1 MLLQE
6 VFDVSVVAP
15 EQLSFDGCAKALNE
29 NKKLNKNSRAVLLES
44 TWFWYVGFI
53 ILDFWV

>member
-15 EQLSFDGCAKALNE
+15 EQLSLEGCAKIFNE
-29 NKKLNKNSRAVLLES
+29 KNKETQTSKVVFGMSSSGRKG
-44 TWFWYVGFI
+44 GFI
-53 ILDFWV
+53 EN